1 MKFKTALFLGLC
13 FGLSACL
20 GGRSADPEF
29 YTLSPVM
36 EKVISDKNVAIGV
49 NRVQVARYLDRPQI
63 ITQKEGTSE
72 VNISEMNRWIAPLS
86 DLMARTLVSDI
97 KNALPKS
104 AVKTRSI
111 GQEDFDYIISLEVIN
126 MDAVL
131 GKTTT
136 LNAWWKIYDRHEKL
150 LFRHQTTETLPLGKT
165 YEDLAAVQS
174 QLLGKLAVQMAQKIA
189 EM

>member
-20 GGRSADPEF
+20 GGRSADPDF
-29 YTLSPVM
+29 YTLSPVT
-36 EKVISDKNVAIGV
+36 EKSISNKNVSIGI

-63 ITQKEGTSE
+63 ITQKEGTTE
-72 VNISEMNRWIAPLS
+72 LNVSEMNRWIAPLS

-104 AVKTRSI
+104 TVKTRSI
-111 GQEDFDYIISLEVIN
+111 GQENFDYIISLEIIA
-126 MDAVL
+126 MDSIFGDTA
-131 GKTTT
+131 T
-136 LNAWWKIYDRHEKL
+136 LNGWWKIYDRNEKL